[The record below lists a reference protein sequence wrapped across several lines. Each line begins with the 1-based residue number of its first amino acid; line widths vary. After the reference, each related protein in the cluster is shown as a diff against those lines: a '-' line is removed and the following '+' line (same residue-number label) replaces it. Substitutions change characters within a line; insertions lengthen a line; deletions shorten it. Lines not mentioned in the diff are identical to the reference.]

1 MESLTATGNFA
12 VQGETD
18 VKSLTA
24 TGNLTVQGDTEV
36 NSLTATGNFTVQGET
51 EVKSLTATGNLT
63 VQGDTEVDSLTATG
77 NLTAFQPISLVDP
90 SEPYKFS
97 LEYSSFNLVRS
108 MVFTSTDSGGLSQE
122 YIRLS
127 DTIPGLIQLKTLTE
141 VEDTLTAKQGV
152 YSLASGGGLY
162 VGEGS
167 LATQKNAGLEY
178 DTVSETGSLVI
189 KPGGGTI
196 TALEFNASLLTARK
210 PFTTAENITQT
221 AGETTLKSTIVDNL
235 RINTIGALELYD
247 GGTPSTNIDSKFA
260 SVQSGVP
267 QAIVRSS
274 KSATGT
280 ILQSWTTPGEG

>member
-1 MESLTATGNFA
+1 
-12 VQGETD
+12 
-18 VKSLTA
+18 
-24 TGNLTVQGDTEV
+24 
-36 NSLTATGNFTVQGET
+36 
-51 EVKSLTATGNLT
+51 VKSLTATGNLT

-162 VGEGS
+162 VGEV
-167 LATQKNAGLEY
+167 LWQRRKTQ
-178 DTVSETGSLVI
+178 DWSMI
-189 KPGGGTI
+189 R
-196 TALEFNASLLTARK
+196 FRK
-210 PFTTAENITQT
+210 
-221 AGETTLKSTIVDNL
+221 
-235 RINTIGALELYD
+235 R
-247 GGTPSTNIDSKFA
+247 
-260 SVQSGVP
+260 GV
-267 QAIVRSS
+267 
-274 KSATGT
+274 
-280 ILQSWTTPGEG
+280 

>member
-1 MESLTATGNFA
+1 ME
-12 VQGETD
+12 
-18 VKSLTA
+18 
-24 TGNLTVQGDTEV
+24 
-36 NSLTATGNFTVQGET
+36 SLTATGNFTVQGVT
-51 EVKSLTATGNLT
+51 DVKSLTATGNLT

-196 TALEFNASLLTARK
+196 DVLDFNSSAVILRK

-247 GGTPSTNIDSKFA
+247 GGTPSNRIDSRFA
-260 SVQSGVP
+260 SVQAGIP

-274 KSATGT
+274 
-280 ILQSWTTPGEG
+280 